1 MTVCRNCRGSI
12 ESADAPGIGLYWFHR
27 GRDITGSAFCGKTE
41 DQWSFSSVAEPFDE
55 PVYIVSREHKITQF
69 GLDGMWFKIRE
80 IQQDN
85 VIWELVDINDPERRI
100 YVPGFWCKEP
110 FERMEVEDEEPGI
123 F

>member
-1 MTVCRNCRGSI
+1 MMVCRECRQPIQSE
-12 ESADAPGIGLYWFHR
+12 ESPVIGTYWFHHR
-27 GRDITGSAFCGKTE
+27 ADNQGSAFCGS
-41 DQWSFSSVAEPFDE
+41 QPMWSFDRIAQPFDE

-85 VIWELVDINDPERRI
+85 VIWELVDIDNPERRI

-110 FERMEVEDEEPGI
+110 FERTEVEDDEPGI

>member
-1 MTVCRNCRGSI
+1 MMICRECRQPIAS
-12 ESADAPGIGLYWFHR
+12 EEAPGIGTYWFHSSR
-27 GRDITGSAFCGKTE
+27 GRESTAFCGRSGE
-41 DQWSFSSVAEPFDE
+41 WSFDRIAQPFDE

-85 VIWELVDINDPERRI
+85 VIWELVDIDNPERRI

-110 FERMEVEDEEPGI
+110 FERTEVEDDESGI